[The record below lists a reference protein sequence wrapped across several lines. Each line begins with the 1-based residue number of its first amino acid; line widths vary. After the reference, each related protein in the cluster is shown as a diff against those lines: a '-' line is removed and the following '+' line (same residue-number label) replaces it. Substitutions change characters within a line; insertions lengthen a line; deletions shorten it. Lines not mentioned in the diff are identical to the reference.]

1 MSPGLCSAVLFDF
14 DGLVADSEPIH
25 VRTWLDAL
33 REHGIGISETEY
45 CDHWIRRGLGIG
57 EFVQSRGLPHDP
69 AALLSAKQR
78 RYVAAVATD
87 LRPMPGA
94 LELVHALKPST
105 SVALVSSGRR
115 AMVEAALRAVGAA
128 GLFEIVIT
136 HESVERRKPAPDCF
150 LLAARVLGAAPE
162 RCVVLEDAEKGV
174 LAAAAAGMPCIAV
187 PTPHTRDHDFSTAAL
202 VVPSLESVT
211 PAVIASV
218 AARAAPR

>member
-1 MSPGLCSAVLFDF
+1 MSASAVLFDF

-33 REHGIGISETEY
+33 REHGVRISEEEY
-45 CDHWIRRGLGIG
+45 GDHWIRRGLGIG
-57 EFVQSRGLPHDP
+57 EFVESRGLPHDP
-69 AALLSAKQR
+69 ALLLQAKQR
-78 RYVAAVATD
+78 GYLSAIATE

-94 LELVHALKPST
+94 LELVRALRPET
-105 SVALVSSGRR
+105 PVALVSSGRR
-115 AMVEAALRAVGAA
+115 AMVEAALRAVGAD
-128 GLFEIVIT
+128 GLFEVVIT

-150 LLAARVLGAAPE
+150 LLAARTLGAAPE

-202 VVPSLESVT
+202 VVPSLECVT
-211 PAVIASV
+211 PTVIASV
-218 AARAAPR
+218 AARVAPR

>member
-1 MSPGLCSAVLFDF
+1 MSASAVLFDF

-33 REHGIGISETEY
+33 LEHGVRISEEEY
-45 CDHWIRRGLGIG
+45 GDHWIRRGLGIG
-57 EFVQSRGLPHDP
+57 EFVESRGLPHDP
-69 AALLSAKQR
+69 AHLLQAKQR
-78 RYVAAVATD
+78 RYLSAIATE

-94 LELVHALKPST
+94 LELVRALRPAT
-105 SVALVSSGRR
+105 PVALVSSGRR
-115 AMVEAALRAVGAA
+115 TMVEAALRAVGAD
-128 GLFEIVIT
+128 GLFGVVIT

-150 LLAARVLGAAPE
+150 LLAARTLGAAPE

-218 AARAAPR
+218 AARAGQR